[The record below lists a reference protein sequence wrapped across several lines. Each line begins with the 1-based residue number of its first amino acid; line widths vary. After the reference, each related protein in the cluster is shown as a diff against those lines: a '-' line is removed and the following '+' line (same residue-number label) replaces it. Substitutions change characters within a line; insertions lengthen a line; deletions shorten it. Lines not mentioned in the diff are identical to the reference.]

1 MGITL
6 NHYSTRI
13 PFLNNG
19 KYPGPRFLFFVA
31 QLDVSQ
37 NGRKHTSGWD
47 HGPYFDPESSF
58 GGAYTRHGCFGIE
71 GVDLFDCNL
80 GA

>member
-1 MGITL
+1 ME
-6 NHYSTRI
+6 SQ
-13 PFLNNG
+13 
-19 KYPGPRFLFFVA
+19 GPRFFFFSWLNLTSRRTA
-31 QLDVSQ
+31 E
-37 NGRKHTSGWD
+37 KHTSGWD

-71 GVDLFDCNL
+71 GVDLFDCIL